1 MSRIGSAE
9 GLMSPLPARL
19 LGRRRS
25 VLRRYGYADR
35 ERAAFR
41 AGVVPAL
48 NLAAVGAHNPV
59 TDAQAEP
66 AALAGLFRGVEG
78 VADALDC
85 AHASS
90 VVAHRRFDPAFA
102 MPRLQVNLGAAPGRF
117 RGVISG
123 VQQVEKDL
131 LQLLGIAH
139 DGRQVFLVILDDF
152 NPMTDEIVAAQLG

>member
-19 LGRRRS
+19 LGRCRS
-25 VLRRYGYADR
+25 VLRGYRYPDR

-41 AGVVPAL
+41 VGVVPAL
-48 NLAAVGAHNPV
+48 NLAAVSAHNPV

-66 AALAGLFRGVEG
+66 GALAGLFRSVEG
-78 VADALDC
+78 VEDALDV
-85 AHASS
+85 ADAGS
-90 VVAHRRFDPAFA
+90 VVANGHFHPAFA
-102 MPRLQVNLGAAPGRF
+102 MPRLQVNLAAAPGLF
-117 RGVISG
+117 RGVISV

-139 DGRQVFLVILDDF
+139 DRRQVFVVILHHF
-152 NPMTDEIVAAQLG
+152 HPMTDE